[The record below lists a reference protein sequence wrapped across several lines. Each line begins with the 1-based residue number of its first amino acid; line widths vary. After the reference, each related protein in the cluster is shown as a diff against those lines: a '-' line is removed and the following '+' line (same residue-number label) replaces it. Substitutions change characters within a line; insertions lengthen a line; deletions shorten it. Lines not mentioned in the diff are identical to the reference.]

1 MGFQITE
8 QHRASFSEDGIVN
21 LNGAIDAQLL
31 TRLNECFEWAI
42 ANPGPTVN
50 GHTQG
55 DEFSFID
62 LANPAGRDMYEQV
75 IADSALASLAADLW
89 QSKYVGFLAEEVFYK
104 KGRAAPTLWH
114 QDTSY
119 GPWIGPHWVNFWIPL
134 VAHPA
139 EYAIQV
145 VRGSHKGVMY
155 DGTTFNP
162 KDPTE
167 PMWGEAANFPRLPDI
182 NADRAK
188 DPNSW
193 DIVAFDVEPG
203 DIVALHP
210 HCLHAGGAADA
221 GLPER
226 RTLVFRFYGDESY
239 YSGHLPDV
247 PGHYDIPPIAAAS
260 GGFLTDGDLFRP
272 ADSAPLLR
280 Q

>member
-1 MGFQITE
+1 MSFEITQE
-8 QHRASFSEDGIVN
+8 HRHTFARDGIVKLAN
-21 LNGAIDAQLL
+21 AIDAQLL
-31 TRLNECFEWAI
+31 DKLNECFEWAV
-42 ANPGPTVN
+42 ANPGPTVD
-50 GHTQG
+50 GHTNG
-55 DEFSFID
+55 DEFSFVD
-62 LANPAGRDMYEQV
+62 LANPAGRTMYEQL
-75 IADSALASLAADLW
+75 IQDSALSSFAAQLW
-89 QSKYVGFLAEEVFYK
+89 QSEYVGFLAEEVFYK

-119 GPWIGPHWVNFWIPL
+119 APWIGPHWVNFWMPL
-134 VAHPA
+134 VPHPA

-145 VRGSHKGVMY
+145 VRGSHNGVMY

-167 PMWGEAANFPRLPDI
+167 PLWGDAADFPRLPDI

-188 DPNSW
+188 DPNAW

-210 HCLHAGGAADA
+210 HCLHAGGGADA
-221 GLPER
+221 ALPER

-239 YSGHLPDV
+239 YSGHLPEV
-247 PGHYDIPPIAAAS
+247 PGRYDIPPIAAAS
-260 GGFLTDGDLFRP
+260 GGYLADGDLFRP
-272 ADSAPLLR
+272 AAAAPLVR

>member
-1 MGFQITE
+1 
-8 QHRASFSEDGIVN
+8 
-21 LNGAIDAQLL
+21 
-31 TRLNECFEWAI
+31 
-42 ANPGPTVN
+42 
-50 GHTQG
+50 
-55 DEFSFID
+55 
-62 LANPAGRDMYEQV
+62 MYEQV

-167 PMWGEAANFPRLPDI
+167 PMWGDAANFPRLPDI

-247 PGHYDIPPIAAAS
+247 PGHYDIPPIPAAS

>member
-75 IADSALASLAADLW
+75 IADSALASLRLI
-89 QSKYVGFLAEEVFYK
+89 SGNLSTSVLAEEVFYK

-139 EYAIQV
+139 EYTIQV

-155 DGTTFNP
+155 DGTTFNQRS
-162 KDPTE
+162 TE
-167 PMWGEAANFPRLPDI
+167 PMWVRPQ
-182 NADRAK
+182 
-188 DPNSW
+188 
-193 DIVAFDVEPG
+193 
-203 DIVALHP
+203 
-210 HCLHAGGAADA
+210 
-221 GLPER
+221 
-226 RTLVFRFYGDESY
+226 
-239 YSGHLPDV
+239 
-247 PGHYDIPPIAAAS
+247 IPSTA
-260 GGFLTDGDLFRP
+260 
-272 ADSAPLLR
+272 
-280 Q
+280 